1 MSFYSA
7 KKKIKNIAA
16 FLIILIFLPYVVS
29 IFVNGKDV
37 NLQNGSGHFTI
48 KVARTDPDGTEL
60 DLDLDWE
67 EYLIG
72 VLAYE
77 MPESYELEAL
87 KAQAV
92 VLRTSLCRELAENE
106 EKTATEKY
114 LTHAEMKRKWGAANF
129 DTYLKKYT
137 KAVEDT
143 EGTVVWY
150 NEACAWTPY
159 HQSSNGETRNAS
171 EVLGTEDYPYICKRE
186 CPLDKAAEDE
196 IQVTVFDYQE
206 IQQLCRDFL
215 VAEENSESAEKGYNF
230 ADFEILEMDSSGYV
244 RQMRMGDTV
253 CTGDQFRDA
262 LSLSSSAFSFY
273 ESIKGLKITTIGK
286 GHGLGMSQWTAN
298 EMAKEKKNYEEILQF
313 FFDGIGIVVSN
324 HATAKSTF
332 SCRQKHGLCHNSDIF
347 LVSRDGSSKVQIL
360 ADDDKSC
367 RAHARMRKL
376 HLRKRPRPVCQFLDS
391 VYFFILPCQII
402 TKWLGVHAGRCKT
415 RAVHEVFQLFSAEAI
430 RFIISSVASAC
441 FYNIFEHVYSPISFA
456 HTFNFSLIGR

>member
-1 MSFYSA
+1 MYRSRL
-7 KKKIKNIAA
+7 KVKT
-16 FLIILIFLPYVVS
+16 LILLCMTGVLMILAL
-29 IFVNGKDV
+29 
-37 NLQNGSGHFTI
+37 
-48 KVARTDPDGTEL
+48 RRDPDRKGETGEELLISEEEGGEETGEAVGQEKIWTSPGRNAKIRVLLLDQGGSIYHKEKDAGEGYPGEL
-60 DLDLDWE
+60 DYYEEPQGWVIVNEVPLE
-67 EYLIG
+67 EYLRF
-72 VLAYE
+72 VVPSE
-77 MPESYELEAL
+77 MPASYTLEAL

-313 FFDGIGIVVSN
+313 FFEGTTLNKEFDEKE
-324 HATAKSTF
+324 ATE
-332 SCRQKHGLCHNSDIF
+332 N
-347 LVSRDGSSKVQIL
+347 
-360 ADDDKSC
+360 
-367 RAHARMRKL
+367 
-376 HLRKRPRPVCQFLDS
+376 
-391 VYFFILPCQII
+391 
-402 TKWLGVHAGRCKT
+402 
-415 RAVHEVFQLFSAEAI
+415 
-430 RFIISSVASAC
+430 
-441 FYNIFEHVYSPISFA
+441 
-456 HTFNFSLIGR
+456 